1 MTVCH
6 CSLPVAKAFCFLE
19 DLRWEFT
26 ACFNNAAIALADRPY
41 LFLEFGKQEEMIC
54 FCFISTVYVICF
66 FSALKTHDTSF
77 NCLILRSIGRW
88 DHSKAE
94 AAVQQER
101 WSCPGG
107 DTDRSPE

>member
-41 LFLEFGKQEEMIC
+41 LFLEFGKQEEIYSRY
-54 FCFISTVYVICF
+54 FAFALYLQYTYFAYF
-66 FSALKTHDTSF
+66 F
-77 NCLILRSIGRW
+77 
-88 DHSKAE
+88 
-94 AAVQQER
+94 
-101 WSCPGG
+101 
-107 DTDRSPE
+107 